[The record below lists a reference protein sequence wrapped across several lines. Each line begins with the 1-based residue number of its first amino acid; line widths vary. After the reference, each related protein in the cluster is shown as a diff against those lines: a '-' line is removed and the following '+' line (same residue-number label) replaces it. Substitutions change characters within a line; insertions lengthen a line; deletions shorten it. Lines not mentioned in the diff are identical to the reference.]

1 MNDDELYVYE
11 LGDRKKLKGIGGM
24 LLIIASLNIVYF
36 MINLFSYCNVSQ
48 VKLACVLTR
57 DLKLPEE
64 YFNVANL
71 GYSILVFFSMAMI
84 FCFYKKFKIYKY
96 LEIISLLL
104 KICLLVAL
112 CYTLGGINYV
122 FHELTGFLPT
132 SISLSFVTIIYLFN
146 SYRVKNTFIN

>member
-1 MNDDELYVYE
+1 MDDKEVYVYG
-11 LGDRKKLKGIGGM
+11 LRDRNKLKGIEG
-24 LLIIASLNIVYF
+24 LLIIVASLNVVYF

-57 DLKLPEE
+57 DLKLSEQ

-71 GYSILVFFSMAMI
+71 GYAILTFFSIGMI
-84 FCFYKKFKIYKY
+84 VCFYKKFKIYKY
-96 LEIISLLL
+96 LEIISMLL
-104 KICLLVAL
+104 KLCLLATL

-132 SISLSFVTIIYLFN
+132 SIILSVVTIIYLFN